1 MKVLA
6 LLLLISQYID
16 GNATHRSLGSAGDSN
31 ATTRT
36 ESIAPNL
43 SQAEISGIEKKNG
56 GEAGIKLNDEER
68 AEIRKRGVHTS
79 NLGNGRISKRTSSRD
94 RNQRHTPDRDGRVRA
109 KAVEKIVERSDDE
122 DETMKQDDG
131 DFYESLARHLEQAR
145 KLLKKKK
152 KVSDKEKDDY
162 DLELIE
168 GDSGAITGR
177 DDVGDAGFTSILL
190 HTKLAA
196 LFFQLHIDL
205 SNMDEKTKALLKR
218 MLQAILDSD
227 KGKKASGVNV
237 IDDDVLKRTICS
249 SSHKRFVLKQES
261 IGCTGAL
268 GWSGNI

>member
-16 GNATHRSLGSAGDSN
+16 GNVTHRSLGSAGVSN

-43 SQAEISGIEKKNG
+43 NQTEISGIEKKNG
-56 GEAGIKLNDEER
+56 EDAGIKLNDEEK
-68 AEIRKRGVHTS
+68 AEIKKRGVQMTS

-94 RNQRHTPDRDGRVRA
+94 RNQWHTPDRDGRVRA
-109 KAVEKIVERSDDE
+109 KAVEKIVERSDGE
-122 DETMKQDDG
+122 DEAMKQDDG

-162 DLELIE
+162 DSELIE

-177 DDVGDAGFTSILL
+177 DDVGDAGGE
-190 HTKLAA
+190 
-196 LFFQLHIDL
+196 QG
-205 SNMDEKTKALLKR
+205 NN
-218 MLQAILDSD
+218 QDSD
-227 KGKKASGVNV
+227 YEKEGADEDYDGDEN
-237 IDDDVLKRTICS
+237 DDDYGDVT
-249 SSHKRFVLKQES
+249 FY
-261 IGCTGAL
+261 
-268 GWSGNI
+268 